1 MQFCKTGSYLKPID
15 MKFCLDNTSFS
26 EDEIV
31 DWFKRFRKDC
41 PDGKLTKDHLR
52 KLFKQAFPLGNFKVI
67 K

>member
-1 MQFCKTGSYLKPID
+1 

-52 KLFKQAFPLGNFKVI
+52 KLFKQAFPLGNFKLI